1 LPVLR
6 EYFFLVKYHD
16 IRVGAKATIDAA
28 GLEQNR
34 SAAADFGKSFST
46 RGRCV

>member
-6 EYFFLVKYHD
+6 EYFFLAKYHD
-16 IRVGAKATIDAA
+16 MRVGAKETIDAA
-28 GLEQNR
+28 GLEQNPCGT
-34 SAAADFGKSFST
+34 ADFGKSFSA